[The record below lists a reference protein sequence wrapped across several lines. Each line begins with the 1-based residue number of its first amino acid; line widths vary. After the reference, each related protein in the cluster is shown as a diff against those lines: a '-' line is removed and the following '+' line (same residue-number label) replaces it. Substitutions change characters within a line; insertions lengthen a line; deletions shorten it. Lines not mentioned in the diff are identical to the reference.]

1 MKRGLAVGAVVL
13 LIGVSAGL
21 GWWFGR
27 GIRSPAQIAA
37 EAEPPDPS
45 LITVE
50 VERKELS
57 ANVITRADV
66 GYDAPAI
73 LSLGGALG
81 GRPDVLV
88 VTAAPARGEDLAEG
102 SAAIEIA
109 GRPVFLLVGAIPV
122 FRDMR
127 PGTQGPDILQVEQAL
142 ARLGFFT
149 GAPDQK
155 WDDDTGEAVRA
166 WYQENGYQANGV
178 SEQERTELR
187 TARTRVSTATD
198 GLTAARK
205 ALQEARNP
213 SATAVRGARAAVTD
227 AQQALDKLLNP
238 PASNVR
244 QAQSAVTDAQQALD
258 KLLNPPASNV
268 RQAQSAVTAATEN
281 LQATQTK
288 IADDAAAAEEAVTTA
303 QRARERAAQAY
314 AQAEQNW
321 RSAQMGVHPG
331 SGAIPA
337 PAELN
342 ALRLAVD
349 GARIELN
356 AAEKAITDAQ
366 ESLDQRPAAAATE
379 LRTARNRLLDA
390 QKTLD
395 ELTNPP
401 ESAQRT
407 ARNRLLDAQKTL
419 DELTNPPESAQR
431 TARNRLLDAQEALA
445 GLMNPPESA
454 RRTARNR
461 LLDAQEAL
469 AGLLAPPDIADK
481 ERHVQEAETALAD
494 AAKALADLEAETGT
508 WLPAGEIIFLR
519 RMPVRVDALTA
530 EQGTVVTGGFMTVT
544 GSDLAVRGSVPVR
557 DISLVKQGAAA
568 RIEDPALTDPIP
580 GTIRLLEDR
589 PGTRGVSSDRH
600 YMEIVAD
607 GEMPDELIGA
617 NVRVVIPVG
626 GTEGEVWAVPAAALS
641 ATADGTTRIEIARP
655 DGTARF
661 VEVEPGLAAQGLVE
675 VTPLDGEISAGDQ
688 VVVGVA
694 SLE

>member
-81 GRPDVLV
+81 GQPDVLV
-88 VTAAPARGEDLAEG
+88 VTAAPQRGEDLAEG

-109 GRPVFLLVGAIPV
+109 GRPVFLLVGDIPV

-127 PGTQGPDILQVEQAL
+127 PGTQGPDVRQVEQAL

-155 WDDDTGEAVRA
+155 WDGDTGEAVRA

-178 SEQERTELR
+178 SEQEKTALR
-187 TARTRVSTATD
+187 TARTRVSTAAD
-198 GLTAARK
+198 GLNAARK

-213 SATAVRGARAAVTD
+213 GETTVRGARAAVAD
-227 AQQALDKLLNP
+227 AQQALDELLDP
-238 PASNVR
+238 PDGDVR
-244 QAQSAVTDAQQALD
+244 RARAT
-258 KLLNPPASNV
+258 
-268 RQAQSAVTAATEN
+268 VTAAAES
-281 LQATQTK
+281 LQAAQTK
-288 IADDAAAAEEAVTTA
+288 IAEDDGAAEAAVAAA

-314 AQAEQNW
+314 AQAEQHW

-331 SGAIPA
+331 TGAIPT

-342 ALRLAVD
+342 SLRLAVD
-349 GARIELN
+349 GARLELD
-356 AAEKAITDAQ
+356 AAEKAIADARLA
-366 ESLDQRPAAAATE
+366 LDQRPAAAATE
-379 LRTARNRLLDA
+379 LRQARNGLTNA
-390 QKTLD
+390 QEALD
-395 ELTNPP
+395 ELMNPS
-401 ESAQRT
+401 EQARRT
-407 ARNRLLDAQKTL
+407 AD
-419 DELTNPPESAQR
+419 
-431 TARNRLLDAQEALA
+431 NRLLDAQEALA
-445 GLMNPPESA
+445 
-454 RRTARNR
+454 R
-461 LLDAQEAL
+461 
-469 AGLLAPPDIADK
+469 LLAPPDIADK
-481 ERHVQEAETALAD
+481 QRQVQEAETELAD
-494 AAKALADLEAETGT
+494 ANQALADLEAETGT

-557 DISLVKQGAAA
+557 DISLVEQGGEV
-568 RIEDPALTDPIP
+568 RIEDPALTDPLP

-607 GEMPDELIGA
+607 GEVPDELIGS

-641 ATADGTTRIEIARP
+641 ATADGATRIEVARP

-675 VTPLDGEISAGDQ
+675 VTPLDGEISAGDL

>member
-1 MKRGLAVGAVVL
+1 MKRGLAVAAVVL
-13 LIGVSAGL
+13 LVGVSAGV

-37 EAEPPDPS
+37 EADPPDPS

-66 GYDAPAI
+66 GYDDPAT

-88 VTAAPARGEDLAEG
+88 VTAAPKRGEDLQEG

-109 GRPVFLLVGAIPV
+109 GRPVFLLVGDIPV

-127 PGTQGPDILQVEQAL
+127 PGTQGPDVLQVEQAL
-142 ARLGFFT
+142 ARLGFLA

-166 WYQENGYQANGV
+166 WYQDNGYQANGI
-178 SEQERTELR
+178 SEQEKTALR
-187 TARTRVSTATD
+187 TAQTRIRTATD
-198 GLTAARK
+198 ALTAARK
-205 ALQEARNP
+205 ALREARNP
-213 SATAVRGARAAVTD
+213 GQAAVRGARAAVTD
-227 AQQALDKLLNP
+227 AQQALDELLDP
-238 PASNVR
+238 LAGDIR
-244 QAQSAVTDAQQALD
+244 RARD
-258 KLLNPPASNV
+258 
-268 RQAQSAVTAATEN
+268 AVTAATES
-281 LQATQTK
+281 LQATRTK
-288 IADDAAAAEEAVTTA
+288 IADEDAAAEEAVTTA

-321 RSAQMGVHPG
+321 RSAQTGVHPG
-331 SGAIPA
+331 TGAIPT
-337 PAELN
+337 PADLN

-356 AAEKAITDAQ
+356 GAEKAIADAQ
-366 ESLDQRPAAAATE
+366 EALDQRPAAAATE
-379 LRTARNRLLDA
+379 LRQARNGLLNA
-390 QKTLD
+390 QEALD
-395 ELTNPP
+395 ELMNPS
-401 ESAQRT
+401 EKTRRT
-407 ARNRLLDAQKTL
+407 ARNG
-419 DELTNPPESAQR
+419 
-431 TARNRLLDAQEALA
+431 LLDAQEALA
-445 GLMNPPESA
+445 
-454 RRTARNR
+454 R
-461 LLDAQEAL
+461 
-469 AGLLAPPDIADK
+469 LLAPPDIADK
-481 ERHVQEAETALAD
+481 ERQVQDAETELAD

-530 EQGTVVTGGFMTVT
+530 EQGSLVSGGFMTVT

-557 DISLVKQGAAA
+557 DISLVKQGGEAM
-568 RIEDPALTDPIP
+568 IEDPALTDPIP

-589 PGTRGVSSDRH
+589 AGTRGVSSDRH

-607 GEMPDELIGA
+607 EEIPDELIGS

-641 ATADGTTRIEIARP
+641 ATADGATRIEIARP

-661 VEVEPGLAAQGLVE
+661 VEVEPGLAAQGVVE
-675 VTPLDGEISAGDQ
+675 VTPLDGEISAGDL

-694 SLE
+694 SGE

>member
-73 LSLGGALG
+73 LSLSGALG

-88 VTAAPARGEDLAEG
+88 VTAAPKRGEDLAEG

-109 GRPVFLLVGAIPV
+109 GRPVFLLVGDIPV

-127 PGTQGPDILQVEQAL
+127 PGTQGPDVLQVEQAL
-142 ARLGFFT
+142 ARLGFLT

-178 SEQERTELR
+178 SEQEKTALR
-187 TARTRVSTATD
+187 TARTGVSTATD
-198 GLTAARK
+198 GLNAARK
-205 ALQEARNP
+205 ALQEARDP
-213 SATAVRGARAAVTD
+213 SEATMRGARAAVTD
-227 AQQALDKLLNP
+227 AQQALDDLLDP
-238 PASNVR
+238 PDSNIR
-244 QAQSAVTDAQQALD
+244 GAQA
-258 KLLNPPASNV
+258 
-268 RQAQSAVTAATEN
+268 AVTAATES
-281 LQATQTK
+281 LQATRAMT
-288 IADDAAAAEEAVTTA
+288 AEDDAAAEEAVATA

-331 SGAIPA
+331 SGATPA
-337 PAELN
+337 PTELN

-349 GARIELN
+349 SARIELD
-356 AAEKAITDAQ
+356 AAEKAIADAQ
-366 ESLDQRPAAAATE
+366 EALDQRPTAAATE
-379 LRTARNRLLDA
+379 LRAARNRLLDA
-390 QKTLD
+390 QEALD
-395 ELTNPP
+395 KLTNPS
-401 ESAQRT
+401 EQ
-407 ARNRLLDAQKTL
+407 AR
-419 DELTNPPESAQR
+419 R
-431 TARNRLLDAQEALA
+431 TARNRLLDAQEALDK
-445 GLMNPPESA
+445 LTNPSEQA

-469 AGLLAPPDIADK
+469 ARLLAPPDIADK
-481 ERHVQEAETALAD
+481 ERRVQEAETELAD
-494 AAKALADLEAETGT
+494 AEKALADLEAETGT

-557 DISLVKQGAAA
+557 DISLVKQGGEV
-568 RIEDPALTDPIP
+568 RIEDPALTDPLP

-589 PGTRGVSSDRH
+589 AGTRGVSSDRH

-607 GEMPDELIGA
+607 GEVPDELIGS
-617 NVRVVIPVG
+617 NVRVIIPVG

-641 ATADGTTRIEIARP
+641 ATADGATRIEIARP

-661 VEVEPGLAAQGLVE
+661 VEVEPGLAAQGVVE
-675 VTPLDGEISAGDQ
+675 VTPLDGEISAGDL

>member
-1 MKRGLAVGAVVL
+1 MKRGLAVAAVVL
-13 LIGVSAGL
+13 LVGVSAGV

-37 EAEPPDPS
+37 EADPPDPS

-66 GYDAPAI
+66 GYDDPAT

-88 VTAAPARGEDLAEG
+88 VTAAPKRGEDLQEG

-109 GRPVFLLVGAIPV
+109 GRPVFLLVGDIPV

-127 PGTQGPDILQVEQAL
+127 PGTQGPDVLQVEQAL
-142 ARLGFFT
+142 ARLGFLA

-166 WYQENGYQANGV
+166 WYQDNGYQANGI
-178 SEQERTELR
+178 SEQEKTALR
-187 TARTRVSTATD
+187 TAQTRIRTATD
-198 GLTAARK
+198 ALTAARK
-205 ALQEARNP
+205 ALREARNP
-213 SATAVRGARAAVTD
+213 GQAAVRGARAAVTD
-227 AQQALDKLLNP
+227 AQQSLDELLDP
-238 PASNVR
+238 PVGDIRRAR
-244 QAQSAVTDAQQALD
+244 D
-258 KLLNPPASNV
+258 
-268 RQAQSAVTAATEN
+268 AVTAATES
-281 LQATQTK
+281 LQATRTK
-288 IADDAAAAEEAVTTA
+288 IADEDAAAEEAVTTA

-321 RSAQMGVHPG
+321 RSAQTGVHPVT
-331 SGAIPA
+331 GAIPT
-337 PAELN
+337 PADLN

-356 AAEKAITDAQ
+356 GAEKAIADAQ
-366 ESLDQRPAAAATE
+366 EALDQRPTAAATE
-379 LRTARNRLLDA
+379 LRQAHNGLLNA
-390 QKTLD
+390 QEALD
-395 ELTNPP
+395 ELMNPS
-401 ESAQRT
+401 EKTRRT
-407 ARNRLLDAQKTL
+407 ARNG
-419 DELTNPPESAQR
+419 
-431 TARNRLLDAQEALA
+431 LLDAQEALA
-445 GLMNPPESA
+445 
-454 RRTARNR
+454 R
-461 LLDAQEAL
+461 
-469 AGLLAPPDIADK
+469 LLAPPDIADK
-481 ERHVQEAETALAD
+481 ERQVQDAETELAD

-530 EQGTVVTGGFMTVT
+530 EQGSLVSGGFMTVT

-557 DISLVKQGAAA
+557 DISLVKQGGEAM
-568 RIEDPALTDPIP
+568 IEDPALTDPIP

-589 PGTRGVSSDRH
+589 AGTRGVSSDRH

-607 GEMPDELIGA
+607 EEIPDELIGS

-641 ATADGTTRIEIARP
+641 ATADGATRIEIARP

-661 VEVEPGLAAQGLVE
+661 VEVEPGLAAQGVVE
-675 VTPLDGEISAGDQ
+675 VTPLDGEISAGDL

-694 SLE
+694 SGE

>member
-109 GRPVFLLVGAIPV
+109 GRPVFLLVGNIPV

-178 SEQERTELR
+178 SEQERTDLR

-213 SATAVRGARAAVTD
+213 SAAAVRGARAAVAD
-227 AQQALDKLLNP
+227 AQQALDELLDP
-238 PASNVR
+238 PDNNVR
-244 QAQSAVTDAQQALD
+244 QAQAGVADAQQALD
-258 KLLNPPASNV
+258 ELLDPPHSDV
-268 RQAQSAVTAATEN
+268 RQAQAAVTAATED

-288 IADDAAAAEEAVTTA
+288 IAEDDAAAEEAVTTA
-303 QRARERAAQAY
+303 QRTRERAAQAY

-356 AAEKAITDAQ
+356 AAEKAIADAQ

-379 LRTARNRLLDA
+379 LRTARNRLLNA
-390 QKTLD
+390 QKTLN

-401 ESAQRT
+401 ESAR
-407 ARNRLLDAQKTL
+407 
-419 DELTNPPESAQR
+419 R

-445 GLMNPPESA
+445 KLMNPSESA

-481 ERHVQEAETALAD
+481 ERQVQEAETALAD

-641 ATADGTTRIEIARP
+641 ATADGATRIEIARP

>member
-178 SEQERTELR
+178 SEQERTDLR

-213 SATAVRGARAAVTD
+213 SAAAVRGARAAVAD
-227 AQQALDKLLNP
+227 AQQALDELLNP
-238 PASNVR
+238 PDSNVR
-244 QAQSAVTDAQQALD
+244 QAQAGVADAQQALD
-258 KLLNPPASNV
+258 ELLDPPDSNV
-268 RQAQSAVTAATEN
+268 RQAQAAVTAATED

-288 IADDAAAAEEAVTTA
+288 IAEDDAAAEEAVTTA
-303 QRARERAAQAY
+303 QRTRERAAQAY

-356 AAEKAITDAQ
+356 AAEKAIADAQ

-379 LRTARNRLLDA
+379 LRTARNRLLNA

-401 ESAQRT
+401 ESAR
-407 ARNRLLDAQKTL
+407 
-419 DELTNPPESAQR
+419 R
-431 TARNRLLDAQEALA
+431 TARNRLLDAQEALDK
-445 GLMNPPESA
+445 LMNPSESA

-481 ERHVQEAETALAD
+481 ERQVQEAETALAD

-641 ATADGTTRIEIARP
+641 ATADGATRIEIARP

>member
-166 WYQENGYQANGV
+166 WYQQNGYQANGV
-178 SEQERTELR
+178 SEQERTDLR

-213 SATAVRGARAAVTD
+213 SAAAVRGARAAVAD
-227 AQQALDKLLNP
+227 AQQALDELLDP
-238 PASNVR
+238 PDSNVR
-244 QAQSAVTDAQQALD
+244 QAQAGVADAQQALD
-258 KLLNPPASNV
+258 ELLDPPDSNV
-268 RQAQSAVTAATEN
+268 RQAQAAVTAATED

-288 IADDAAAAEEAVTTA
+288 IAEDDAAAEEAVTTA
-303 QRARERAAQAY
+303 QRTRERAAQAY

-356 AAEKAITDAQ
+356 AAEKAIADAQ

-390 QKTLD
+390 QKTLN

-401 ESAQRT
+401 ESAR
-407 ARNRLLDAQKTL
+407 
-419 DELTNPPESAQR
+419 R
-431 TARNRLLDAQEALA
+431 TARNRLLDAQEALDK
-445 GLMNPPESA
+445 LMNPSESA

-481 ERHVQEAETALAD
+481 ERQVQEAETALAD

-580 GTIRLLEDR
+580 GAIRLLEDR

-641 ATADGTTRIEIARP
+641 ATADGATRIEIARP

>member
-73 LSLGGALG
+73 LSLSGALG

-88 VTAAPARGEDLAEG
+88 VTAAPKRGEDLAEG
-102 SAAIEIA
+102 SSAIEIA
-109 GRPVFLLVGAIPV
+109 GRPVFLLVGDIPV

-127 PGTQGPDILQVEQAL
+127 PGTQGPDVVQVEQAL

-155 WDDDTGEAVRA
+155 WDDDTGEAVRS

-178 SEQERTELR
+178 SEQEKTALR
-187 TARTRVSTATD
+187 TARTGVSTAVD
-198 GLTAARK
+198 GLNAARK
-205 ALQEARNP
+205 ALQEARDP
-213 SATAVRGARAAVTD
+213 SEATMRGARAAVADAQQALDELLDPPDSDIRGAQATVTD
-227 AQQALDKLLNP
+227 AQQALDELLDP
-238 PASNVR
+238 PDSDIRGA
-244 QAQSAVTDAQQALD
+244 QA
-258 KLLNPPASNV
+258 
-268 RQAQSAVTAATEN
+268 AVTAATES
-281 LQATQTK
+281 LQSTRTMTAA
-288 IADDAAAAEEAVTTA
+288 ADAAAEEAVATA

-331 SGAIPA
+331 SGATPA
-337 PAELN
+337 PTELN

-349 GARIELN
+349 GARVELD
-356 AAEKAITDAQ
+356 AAEKAIADAQ
-366 ESLDQRPAAAATE
+366 KALDQRPTAAATE

-390 QKTLD
+390 QEALD
-395 ELTNPP
+395 KLTNPS
-401 ESAQRT
+401 EQ
-407 ARNRLLDAQKTL
+407 AR
-419 DELTNPPESAQR
+419 R
-431 TARNRLLDAQEALA
+431 TARNRLLDAQEALDK
-445 GLMNPPESA
+445 LTNPSEQA

-469 AGLLAPPDIADK
+469 ARLLAPPDIADK
-481 ERHVQEAETALAD
+481 ERQVQEAETELAD
-494 AAKALADLEAETGT
+494 AEKALADLEAETGT

-519 RMPVRVDALTA
+519 RMPVRVDAITA

-557 DISLVKQGAAA
+557 DISLVKQGGEV
-568 RIEDPALTDPIP
+568 RIEDPALTDPLP

-589 PGTRGVSSDRH
+589 AGTRGVSSDRH

-607 GEMPDELIGA
+607 GEVPDELIGS
-617 NVRVVIPVG
+617 NVRVIIPVG

-641 ATADGTTRIEIARP
+641 ATADGATRIEIARP

-661 VEVEPGLAAQGLVE
+661 VEVEPGLAAQGVVE
-675 VTPLDGEISAGDQ
+675 VTPLDGEITAGDL